1 MSMMVVVMSLMLSL
15 NIFHTFFYSP
25 AHNILELYNV
35 LAQVRCATSTTKFV
49 IQYNQLVLR
58 VDSRVAEQ
66 LNTQDLNKLGN
77 IRKISNLDEDLSQSL
92 VSPQE
97 IKLWQWQLKYS
108 KSISETFLALSNFTG
123 FLYPAPDIWPELYYE
138 QVKRAGRIAKITGK
152 SSVLEIIFTSS
163 SNLDNLTIVTTT
175 KKNIELKSLKY
186 SLIHLQKSMR
196 LKKIAISTVC
206 HKIPHQY

>member
-1 MSMMVVVMSLMLSL
+1 MLMMVVVMSLMLSL

-25 AHNILELYNV
+25 AHNILKLYNV

-58 VDSRVAEQ
+58 VDSRVAKQ

-97 IKLWQWQLKYS
+97 IKFWQWQLK
-108 KSISETFLALSNFTG
+108 
-123 FLYPAPDIWPELYYE
+123 
-138 QVKRAGRIAKITGK
+138 IAKVYPKHFQPCPILLDF
-152 SSVLEIIFTSS
+152 SILLQIFGRNCTM
-163 SNLDNLTIVTTT
+163 N
-175 KKNIELKSLKY
+175 KEKELGE
-186 SLIHLQKSMR
+186 LQR
-196 LKKIAISTVC
+196 
-206 HKIPHQY
+206 